1 MIKKWEGKKKVI
13 LNNLIFVINWY
24 FKYYIL
30 IRIGLFL
37 GLFVGKEGFM
47 IYSGVIIGVGFF

>member
-1 MIKKWEGKKKVI
+1 MING
-13 LNNLIFVINWY
+13 L
-24 FKYYIL
+24 FKYYII
-30 IRIGLFL
+30 IRFGLFL

>member
-1 MIKKWEGKKKVI
+1 MRRKKKVI
-13 LNNLIFVINWY
+13 LSYLIFVINWY
-24 FKYYIL
+24 FIYYIL
-30 IRIGLFL
+30 IRFGLFL